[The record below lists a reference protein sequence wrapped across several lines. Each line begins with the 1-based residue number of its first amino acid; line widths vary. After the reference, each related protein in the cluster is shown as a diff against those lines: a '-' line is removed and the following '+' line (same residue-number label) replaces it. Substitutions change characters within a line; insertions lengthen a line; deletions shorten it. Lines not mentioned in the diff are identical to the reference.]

1 MSERM
6 ERIVVGIDGS
16 ALSKA
21 ALRWALAEAAR
32 RAADLEV
39 VHVWSA
45 PTIAFTP
52 YAATAVPVVG
62 AEDVE
67 AAATRAMAQTMAE
80 VESAAAGVDVTT
92 AIERGNAAEV
102 LAAKAKGPAMVVVG
116 SHGHGGFAGMLLGS
130 TSNQLLHH
138 APAPVVVVNSSS
150 LQPEGRIVVGVDGS
164 APSIEALRWA
174 LAEARLRHTGL
185 DVVHGWQYPG
195 VLFFGETVV
204 IAADDVAEGAAEVL
218 QQTMAA
224 VADEVGDLDVRTFV
238 ERGHP
243 VGVLAEHAKD
253 AALLVVG
260 SRGRGGFAGLLLG
273 SVGLHLL
280 HQAECP
286 LLVARP
292 QPSMSKL

>member
-1 MSERM
+1 MTRSN

-21 ALRWALAEAAR
+21 ALRWALAEALR
-32 RAADLEV
+32 RAATVEV
-39 VHVWSA
+39 VHAWSP

-52 YAATAVPVVG
+52 YASTAVPVVG

-67 AAATRAMAQTMAE
+67 AAAARAMTRTMAE
-80 VESAAAGVDVTT
+80 VADVAEGVDVTT
-92 AIERGNAAEV
+92 SIERGNAAEV
-102 LAAKAKGPAMVVVG
+102 LATKAKGASMLVVG

-130 TSNQLLHH
+130 TSTQLLHH
-138 APAPVVVVNSSS
+138 APGPVVVVNSST
-150 LQPEGRIVVGVDGS
+150 LQPSGRIVVGVDGS

-174 LAEARLRHTGL
+174 LEEARLRRVGV

-195 VLFFGETVV
+195 VLFFGETMV
-204 IAADDVAEGAAEVL
+204 IAADDVAEGAADVL

-253 AALLVVG
+253 AALVVVG
-260 SRGRGGFAGLLLG
+260 SRGRGGFTGLLLG
-273 SVGLHLL
+273 SVSSEVVH
-280 HQAECP
+280 HAPCPAVVVRTAE
-286 LLVARP
+286 
-292 QPSMSKL
+292 

>member
-1 MSERM
+1 MSERT

-32 RAADLEV
+32 RAADVDV
-39 VHVWSA
+39 VHAWNP

-67 AAATRAMAQTMAE
+67 AAAARAMAQTMAE
-80 VESAAAGVDVTT
+80 VADAAAGIDVTT
-92 AIERGNAAEV
+92 AIERGNPAEV
-102 LAAKAKGPAMVVVG
+102 LAEKAKGAVLVVVG

-138 APAPVVVVNSSS
+138 SPAPVVVVNSSS
-150 LQPEGRIVVGVDGS
+150 LQPRGRIVVGIDGS
-164 APSIEALRWA
+164 THSIEALRWA
-174 LAEARLRHTGL
+174 LEEARLRAVGV
-185 DVVHGWQYPG
+185 DVVHAWQYPG
-195 VLFFGETVV
+195 VLFFGETMV
-204 IAADDVAEGAAEVL
+204 IPADELAEGAADVL
-218 QQTMAA
+218 RATIAA
-224 VADEVGDLDVRTFV
+224 VTDDMAGLDVRTFV

-243 VGVLAEHAKD
+243 VGVLTEHAKD
-253 AALLVVG
+253 AGLVVVG

-273 SVGLHLL
+273 SVSSEVVH
-280 HQAECP
+280 HAPCP
-286 LLVARP
+286 AVVVRTDD
-292 QPSMSKL
+292 